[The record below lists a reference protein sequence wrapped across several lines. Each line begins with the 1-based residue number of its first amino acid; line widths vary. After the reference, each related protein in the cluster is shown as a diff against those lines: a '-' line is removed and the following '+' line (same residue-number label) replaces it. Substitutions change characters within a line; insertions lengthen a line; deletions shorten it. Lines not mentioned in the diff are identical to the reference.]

1 METLKMSSA
10 TLKSSSSSSPLPIF
24 FQKQPSRP
32 NLLRLPLASKVFLLA
47 GRDDEFDLQ
56 SDSNE
61 LRIVPLVDN
70 HHLSLSPL
78 SKDTAMG
85 LVLSAVTGK
94 GWTTGS
100 GMEGPPESAGD
111 AESST
116 AKISTFPWS
125 LFTKSPRRRMLIA
138 FTCNICSQRTTRAIN
153 PHAYTDGTVF
163 VQCCGCNAY
172 HKLVDNLN
180 LFDGMKCYI
189 SSSFK
194 GADANF
200 EYQDIDNDDNGFFGI

>member
-1 METLKMSSA
+1 MRRSWYEGIVVLTLERITRKHRHIMWGTVIKIWLFS
-10 TLKSSSSSSPLPIF
+10 L
-24 FQKQPSRP
+24 
-32 NLLRLPLASKVFLLA
+32 LAS
-47 GRDDEFDLQ
+47 GMQ
-56 SDSNE
+56 TM
-61 LRIVPLVDN
+61 
-70 HHLSLSPL
+70 
-78 SKDTAMG
+78 KDAAMG
-85 LVLSAVTGK
+85 LVLSAAAGK

-100 GMEGPPESAGD
+100 GMEGPPEPVGD
-111 AESST
+111 AGSST

-138 FTCNICSQRTTRAIN
+138 FTCKLCTQRTTRAIN

-180 LFDGMKCYI
+180 LFDGMSCYI

-194 GADANF
+194 HGG
-200 EYQDIDNDDNGFFGI
+200 NGTDGVNSEN